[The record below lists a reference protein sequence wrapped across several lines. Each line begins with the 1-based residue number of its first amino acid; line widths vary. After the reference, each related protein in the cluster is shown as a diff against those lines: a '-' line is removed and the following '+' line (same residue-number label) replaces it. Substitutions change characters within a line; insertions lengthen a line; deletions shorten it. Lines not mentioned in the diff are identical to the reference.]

1 MMAIAGRYIPVPNLD
16 DRDWQTIRDEMI
28 AKIPEKCPEWTD
40 HNASDPG
47 ITLIELFALQIEEL
61 TYRLNQVLPK
71 HKREYLNMIGVT
83 LTPPSVA
90 TVDEFFKLSA
100 KQVFDVIVAKGFEVS
115 TGSGAGED
123 PLIYTTD
130 SELTIHA
137 ATILKFFALQGIVY
151 TDFTADANNSG
162 TTFFPFAEPPTLAVD
177 DAMYIAFYEDN
188 YFEKLTIT
196 VETPATGLVGVW
208 EYYRRNTDGTFEWVT
223 LDVVDGTLDFTQS
236 GDVVFTIPAD
246 WDDAEIDGF
255 RATWLRYRITAG
267 GATVLPE
274 LRLLEIDDILG
285 RVPVSN
291 AAQVDEE
298 ILGSSDGKIDQR
310 FYLSNVPVLDITIL
324 IDEGAGFVAWQEAD
338 DLATSSATD
347 THYLLNKGT
356 GEILFGD
363 DVHGKVPAIG
373 ANNVKAMPYRYGG
386 GVRGNVGTG
395 TINQLRSS
403 HVYIDSCTNKEPAA
417 GGGDEETIDNA
428 VARGPREQLKTRN
441 RAVTEEDYDTLA
453 LESSTGISRAKALP
467 LYYPSDPPDENK
479 PGVVTVLL
487 LASGGVV
494 ASQALKD
501 EVEAYLDERR
511 CVTAQLFVIDPEFV
525 TIDITATI
533 VKEVEAESVALQ
545 TKIVGTIVEFLDSEY
560 GGDVR
565 KAIDYIE
572 GTSEERG
579 TGWEFGRDVYLSELY
594 ELLEGI
600 ADVDHVDALSSPAAT
615 VAIGKIELP
624 QSGTHTITIT

>member
-1 MMAIAGRYIPVPNLD
+1 
-16 DRDWQTIRDEMI
+16 
-28 AKIPEKCPEWTD
+28 
-40 HNASDPG
+40 
-47 ITLIELFALQIEEL
+47 
-61 TYRLNQVLPK
+61 
-71 HKREYLNMIGVT
+71 
-83 LTPPSVA
+83 
-90 TVDEFFKLSA
+90 
-100 KQVFDVIVAKGFEVS
+100 
-115 TGSGAGED
+115 
-123 PLIYTTD
+123 
-130 SELTIHA
+130 
-137 ATILKFFALQGIVY
+137 
-151 TDFTADANNSG
+151 
-162 TTFFPFAEPPTLAVD
+162 
-177 DAMYIAFYEDN
+177 
-188 YFEKLTIT
+188 
-196 VETPATGLVGVW
+196 
-208 EYYRRNTDGTFEWVT
+208 
-223 LDVVDGTLDFTQS
+223 
-236 GDVVFTIPAD
+236 
-246 WDDAEIDGF
+246 
-255 RATWLRYRITAG
+255 
-267 GATVLPE
+267 
-274 LRLLEIDDILG
+274 LG

-298 ILGSSDGKIDQR
+298 IIGSSDGKIDQR